1 MLKTF
6 ARCCIMCDY
15 RNMADGGGWDEVG
28 EQVRRTRLSLGLS
41 QAELAGL
48 VGLDRT
54 MIAKIE
60 AGTRRIDALE
70 LISLSRALG
79 VPIDLVLRPLPEVLS
94 RRSGLVDEQS
104 DSAAA
109 RESGRL
115 ELALIAWLHDVQ
127 QLVELGTLRPK
138 PLLLAEQAVQSADS
152 ARGTALWLREYLG
165 YGVRPVDALIELC
178 EQAGMFV
185 LVTELPGEGA
195 SLVDGDLAVAVVSLR
210 GDPGRRRAT
219 AAHELGHFVIGDEY
233 SSDLGVHAS
242 REEREA
248 IIDAFAAE
256 LLLPT
261 PALRGA
267 VSARGPALRSELIKL
282 AATYRTSWSLAVRQ
296 AEHAGLLDDP
306 AKRELSRSSPTR
318 GEFMEALGW
327 APQPDLTSL
336 RVPPSYAQ
344 AVIEAWRGNAI
355 TGSRAVEL
363 MHGQITEADL
373 PFREEAEYEP

>member
-1 MLKTF
+1 
-6 ARCCIMCDY
+6 
-15 RNMADGGGWDEVG
+15 
-28 EQVRRTRLSLGLS
+28 
-41 QAELAGL
+41 
-48 VGLDRT
+48 

-115 ELALIAWLHDVQ
+115 ELALIAWLHDVR
-127 QLVELGTLRPK
+127 QLVELGTLRPR
-138 PLLLAEQAVQSADS
+138 PLLLAKEAVQSAES
-152 ARGTALWLREYLG
+152 ARQAALWLREHLG
-165 YGVRPVDALIELC
+165 YGVRPVDALMELC
-178 EQAGMFV
+178 ERAGMFV
-185 LVTELPGEGA
+185 LVTELSGEGA
-195 SLVDGDLAVAVVSLR
+195 SLVDGDLAVAVVSLH

-219 AAHELGHFVIGDEY
+219 AAHELGHLVIGDEY

-248 IIDAFAAE
+248 IVDAFAAE

-261 PALRGA
+261 QALHGA
-267 VSARGPALRSELIKL
+267 VDEKRPALRSELVKL
-282 AATYRTSWSLAVRQ
+282 AATYRTSWSLTVRQ
-296 AEHAGLLDDP
+296 ADHAGLLDEP
-306 AKRELSRSSPTR
+306 TKRELSRSSPTR

-327 APQPDLTSL
+327 APQPDLASL

-344 AVIEAWRGNAI
+344 AVVEAWRLNAI
-355 TGSRAVEL
+355 TSSRAIEL
-363 MHGQITEADL
+363 MHGEITRADL
-373 PFREEAEYEP
+373 PFREETEYEP

>member
-1 MLKTF
+1 MSE
-6 ARCCIMCDY
+6 
-15 RNMADGGGWDEVG
+15 GGGWDEVG
-28 EQVRRTRLSLGLS
+28 ERVRRTRLSLGLS

-70 LISLSRALG
+70 LIGLSRALG
-79 VPIDLVLRPLPEVLS
+79 VPIDLVLRPLPSVLS
-94 RRSGLVDEQS
+94 RRNSIVDERS

-115 ELALIAWLHDVQ
+115 EVALIAWLHDVR

-138 PLLLAEQAVQSADS
+138 PLLLAKQAVQSADS
-152 ARGTALWLREYLG
+152 AREAALWLREYLG
-165 YGVRPVDALIELC
+165 YGRRPVDALVELC
-178 EQAGMFV
+178 EHAGMFV

-195 SLVDGDLAVAVVSLR
+195 SLVDGDIGVAVVSLQH
-210 GDPGRRRAT
+210 DPGRRRAT
-219 AAHELGHFVIGDEY
+219 AAHELGHLVIGDEY
-233 SSDLGVHAS
+233 SSDLGIHAS

-248 IIDAFAAE
+248 VVDAFAAE

-261 PALRGA
+261 HVLQGVAAEGGHALRG
-267 VSARGPALRSELIKL
+267 ELIKL
-282 AATYRTSWSLAVRQ
+282 AATYRTSWSLTVRQ
-296 AEHAGLLDDP
+296 AEHAGLLDDST
-306 AKRELSRSSPTR
+306 KRELSRTSPTR

-327 APQPDLTSL
+327 APQPDLASL

-344 AVIEAWRGNAI
+344 AVVEAWRMDAI
-355 TGSRAVEL
+355 TSSRAVEL

-373 PFREEAEYEP
+373 PFREEADYEP